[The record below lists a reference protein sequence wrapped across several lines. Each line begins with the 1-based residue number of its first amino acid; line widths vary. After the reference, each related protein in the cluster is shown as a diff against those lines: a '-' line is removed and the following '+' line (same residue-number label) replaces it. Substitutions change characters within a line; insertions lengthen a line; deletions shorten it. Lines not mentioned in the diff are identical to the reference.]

1 MPTSISVFEY
11 KQRIAY
17 NGSSLAEYIGY
28 ARPGPGTASPGTASP
43 IWRLCKLTYSGTNV
57 IAIDWANGN
66 QNYDKVWDSRTGYTY
81 N

>member
-17 NGSSLAEYIGY
+17 NGSGLAEYMGF
-28 ARPGPGTASPGTASP
+28 AKPGPGTASTGTAEN

-57 IAIDWANGN
+57 VLISWGNGN
-66 QNYDKVWDSRTGYTY
+66 QNFDKSWDSRTLYTY